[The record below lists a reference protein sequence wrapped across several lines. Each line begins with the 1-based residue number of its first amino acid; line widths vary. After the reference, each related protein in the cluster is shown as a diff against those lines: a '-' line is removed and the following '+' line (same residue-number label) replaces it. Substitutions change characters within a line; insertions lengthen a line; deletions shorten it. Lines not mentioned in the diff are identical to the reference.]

1 MSSFSQLGLSGAL
14 AKKARSLG
22 WTEPTAIQQKAI
34 ALILENRDV
43 MAIAQT
49 GSGKTG
55 AFLLPILDKLIERI
69 TEGSQ
74 YGCDSL
80 KIIFG
85 KGVPYALS
93 TIR

>member
-55 AFLLPILDKLIERI
+55 AFLLPILNTLTETAHFKGPAALI
-69 TEGSQ
+69 
-74 YGCDSL
+74 
-80 KIIFG
+80 
-85 KGVPYALS
+85 
-93 TIR
+93 